1 MSIVLNENE
10 WAKEMIEN
18 RQLGTKPFETLKR
31 VARYYIDLGYNKRDI
46 RRNVDRFVFHCG
58 ESSTAKRW
66 SDKIEKAISLA
77 QKNNAIQIDSIKI
90 TQPEITV
97 IKSLDSIQV
106 QKLAFTLLCLAKYWN
121 TAYPVCDSWVS
132 NKDNEV
138 MRMAN
143 IHTSIRNQSQ
153 YFHIL
158 MEHNM
163 IRPSKK
169 IDNTSIKVLF
179 IEDGETAM
187 DITDFRN
194 LGYQYLMYCGDT
206 KYFQCQ
212 NCGIIAR
219 KNKSAEMEEI
229 QVKGRRQKYC
239 SDCAVKVNIQ
249 KTMIRVMRNRE
260 LKESVTGKI

>member
-31 VARYYIDLGYNKRDI
+31 VARYYIDLGYSKRET
-46 RRNVDRFVFHCG
+46 RRNVDRFVFQCG

-77 QKNNAIQIDSIKI
+77 QKNSAIQIDSIKI
-90 TQPEITV
+90 TQPEIDI
-97 IKSLDSIQV
+97 IKSIDGMQV

-121 TAYPVCDSWVS
+121 IAYPFCDSWVS

-143 IHTSIRNQSQ
+143 IHTSVRKQSQ
-153 YFHIL
+153 YFHML
-158 MEHNM
+158 MECGLV
-163 IRPSKK
+163 RPSKK
-169 IDNTSIKVLF
+169 IDNTSIRVLF
-179 IEDGETAM
+179 IEDGDVALEV
-187 DITDFRN
+187 TDFRN
-194 LGYQYLMYCGDT
+194 LGYQYLMFCGDT

-212 NCGIIAR
+212 NCGIISK
-219 KNKSAEMEEI
+219 KNKNAEAEES
-229 QVKGRRQKYC
+229 QVRGRRQKYC
-239 SDCAVKVNIQ
+239 NDCAVKVNIQ

-260 LKESVTGKI
+260 IRDGATGKI